1 MCYASLRKKAP
12 IGNVYLKTNVFPAYV
27 SQILKILKQSCALKL
42 PVVCAVLTDVKAI
55 PKSMLTKILSCLYHV
70 CWMFTLLNGMY
81 PET

>member
-42 PVVCAVLTDVKAI
+42 SVL
-55 PKSMLTKILSCLYHV
+55 S
-70 CWMFTLLNGMY
+70 LLM
-81 PET
+81 